1 MNKSAMIAGGI
12 CFAIIVWIAS
22 GQFIAG
28 ENAQSHKTTSALPSK
43 NQALQ
48 TVQVATIQARQ
59 VQQEVVIYGTAEPL
73 RSVTLRA
80 ETEGR
85 IFEKKTAEGSRVRK
99 GDIIATLAI
108 RDREARL
115 KEARASLM
123 EREQTYHANQKL
135 LKPGYAAA
143 RQVAEYKALL
153 EAARARLA
161 KIELEIENTKIRAP
175 FDGILNEFKL
185 EIGDYADINME
196 IATVVDLSRL
206 LVEVQIT
213 QRDISKVRAGA
224 QAIVHL
230 TAGQKVKGYVR
241 YISTVASPDTRTFR
255 AEIEIANLEDRMSS
269 GVSAEVKIQTGIIK
283 AHLIPASALS
293 VDDDGRIGVKFVS
306 GNDRVIF
313 RPVEI
318 VQAGKE
324 GFWVTGLPI
333 KIRAITVGHGFVRH
347 GQQVKAIEDAIPS
360 RHSTL
365 RQHMSR
371 SQ

>member
-1 MNKSAMIAGGI
+1 LNKSIMIAGGI
-12 CFAIIVWIAS
+12 CLAITAWIAS
-22 GQFIAG
+22 GQFIDG
-28 ENAQSHKTTSALPSK
+28 KTSQSDNTKLASHTK
-43 NQALQ
+43 NQALPA
-48 TVQVATIQARQ
+48 VQVATIEARH

-85 IFEKKTAEGSRVRK
+85 IFEKKITEGSRVRK
-99 GDIIATLAI
+99 GDIIATLAM

-123 EREQTYHANQKL
+123 ERKQTYQANQKL

-185 EIGDYADINME
+185 ELGDYADINME
-196 IATVVDLSRL
+196 IATVVDLSNL

-213 QRDISKVRAGA
+213 QRDISKIRIGA

-230 TAGQKVKGYVR
+230 TAGQKVKGHVR
-241 YISTVASPDTRTFR
+241 YISTVASPNTRTFR
-255 AEIEIANLEDRMSS
+255 AEIEIANLENRMSS
-269 GVSAEVKIQTGIIK
+269 GVSAEVKIQTGGIK
-283 AHLIPASALS
+283 AQLIPASALS
-293 VDDDGRIGVKFVS
+293 VDDDGLIGVKFVS

-318 VQAGKE
+318 VQSDKE
-324 GFWVTGLPI
+324 GFWVSGLPM
-333 KIRAITVGHGFVRH
+333 KIQIITVGHGFVRH
-347 GQQVKAIEDAIPS
+347 GQHVRAIEDS
-360 RHSTL
+360 KSSHHSVL
-365 RQHMSR
+365 RQHT
-371 SQ
+371 SQSQ